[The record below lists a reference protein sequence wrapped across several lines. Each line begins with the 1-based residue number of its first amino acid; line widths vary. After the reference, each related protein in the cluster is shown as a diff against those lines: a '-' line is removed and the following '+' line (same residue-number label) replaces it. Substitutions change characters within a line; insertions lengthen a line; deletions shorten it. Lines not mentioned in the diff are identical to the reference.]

1 MINITL
7 IKINQ
12 VNKYLNMELKLL
24 EEKAPTPTFPIPEF
38 AHSFLYIEIPP
49 NNESNISISNIL
61 ADAKLSI
68 LFKKFTNCTI
78 L

>member
-1 MINITL
+1 MINTTL

-12 VNKYLNMELKLL
+12 VNKYLNIELKFV

-49 NNESNISISNIL
+49 NSVSNINISNIL
-61 ADAKLSI
+61 ADAKLNI
-68 LFKKFTNCTI
+68 LFKKSTNCTI